1 MRKPEGIIL
10 QAERREPEMRTAVR
24 RAFPGTAEVLQ
35 ETEHIHP
42 AAALRAE
49 HVIRGE
55 LLRDVRITVTAKA
68 RARDVRITVTVRI
81 RARDVRIA
89 ATVRVRARD
98 VRSIVT
104 ARARARDVRSAVT
117 VRQDLPAEDPARA
130 RARDVRSAAT
140 VRARATDA
148 LSAVMAAVMSSQDL
162 LSDRV
167 DSAECLL

>member
-1 MRKPEGIIL
+1 MRKPGGIIL
-10 QAERREPEMRTAVR
+10 QADRREPEMRTAVR

-55 LLRDVRITVTAKA
+55 LLRDVRITVTA
-68 RARDVRITVTVRI
+68 RA

-89 ATVRVRARD
+89 A
-98 VRSIVT
+98 T

-117 VRQDLPAEDPARA
+117 VRI

-140 VRARATDA
+140 VRVRATDA

-162 LSDRV
+162 LLDRV